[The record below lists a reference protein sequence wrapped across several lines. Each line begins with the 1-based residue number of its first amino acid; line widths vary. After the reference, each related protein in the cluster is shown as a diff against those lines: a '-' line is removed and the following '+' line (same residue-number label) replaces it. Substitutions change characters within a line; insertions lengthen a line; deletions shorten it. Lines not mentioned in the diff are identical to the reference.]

1 MKLIVK
7 GRFAPE
13 IKTTPDT
20 VITPCASRHL
30 MKNTSLFICSLC
42 LAVVILAQSATA
54 QRVTGVVSDAAN
66 NQPLPFATVAVWQK
80 TAKDS
85 SLAGGTQTDVQ
96 GKFTVSNLPAGR
108 YSISLSF
115 VGYQTTNRLVT
126 LSATQTEADLGNIVI
141 GSDATALKEVQVTG
155 EKASLQMST
164 EKKVFNVSKN
174 LTSIGGTA
182 ESLLRNVPS
191 ITLDESGSPSLRNMP
206 TAIYI
211 NGKPTQLTLAQIPAN
226 QIESV
231 EVIANPSARY
241 DASTSGGIVNLV
253 LKRNQKPGYNGTASV
268 GVGTNNRYD
277 ATVNLDLRA
286 GKWNFSALYSLNAT
300 KNLLTGYVNRVNRTA
315 GGIPTSFFDQNTSI
329 SLDNTFQNGRF
340 LADFAPNKKN
350 LFSLAT
356 TLVGGV
362 YNTVSNQLY
371 QYRDA
376 TGKPTSSGTRQTIP
390 QNNFTN
396 FGLEFDWKHSFA
408 QKGRELSFMGSFTRN
423 RVSNAAD
430 WYTTA
435 LDDRGVAV
443 PTYPET
449 DRIDGRIIGSQYIAQ
464 LDYVHPVSDSAKWE
478 FGLRTFNF
486 NRDTQY
492 FFNQLGAD
500 GKTFTLLQ
508 PYSQD
513 ADIRETVNA
522 AYALYTRKMARQV
535 SIQGGIRIEQS
546 SLHGLSRFD
555 NSTFGY
561 DYPSKTG
568 QNFFQSFFPSFS
580 ATKQVSEST
589 EVSVSLSRKV
599 GRPNFRHVF
608 VGIQANDRQNITI
621 GNPAVRPEFVNTAE
635 LNYSYTKGNL
645 QWISTAYYIY
655 EDHTIK
661 PFTQPSATDPTVLVT
676 TFLNVKADIQTG
688 IDNTLTFGIG
698 KNFSVLANV
707 NPFYAAIQTVTTNSQ
722 VFNYNAKL
730 NLSYKFPL
738 GISAQATGTRDRR
751 FPQVQ
756 GYRLPIY
763 SADFAVRKSFMQN
776 RASVVFTINDV
787 FNSRKGI
794 TVYDQPTAFQTSM
807 SRREIRFYKLTVQ
820 FPLGKPDATFKKT
833 NRKLDRPDVDF
844 SNQ

>member
-1 MKLIVK
+1 
-7 GRFAPE
+7 
-13 IKTTPDT
+13 
-20 VITPCASRHL
+20 
-30 MKNTSLFICSLC
+30 MKNTFLFISSL
-42 LAVVILAQSATA
+42 VVAITLIAQSATA
-54 QRVTGVVSDAAN
+54 QRVTGVVTDVAN

-85 SLAGGTQTDVQ
+85 ALAGGTQTDVQ
-96 GKFTVSNLPAGR
+96 GKFVVANLPVGR
-108 YSISLSF
+108 YSVSLSF
-115 VGYQTTNRLVT
+115 VGYQTVSRVIT
-126 LSATQTEADLGNIVI
+126 LLSGQVETDLGTVAIS
-141 GSDATALKEVQVTG
+141 SDATALNEVKVTG
-155 EKASLQMST
+155 EKASLTMST

-253 LKRNQKPGYNGTASV
+253 LKKNQTPGYNGTATV

-277 ATVNLDLRA
+277 ATVNLNLRA
-286 GKWNFSALYSLNAT
+286 GKWSFTGLYSLNAT
-300 KNLLTGYVNRVNRTA
+300 RNPLTGYVNRVNRTPA
-315 GGIPTSFFDQNTSI
+315 GTPTGFFDQNTVI
-329 SLDNTFQNGRF
+329 NLNNTFQNGRL
-340 LADFAPNKKN
+340 LADFAPNKSN

-356 TLVGGV
+356 TLVGGE
-362 YNTVSNQLY
+362 YNTVSDQTY

-376 TGKPTSSGTRQTIP
+376 TGRPTSSGTRQTTP

-408 QKGRELSFMGSFTRN
+408 QKGRELSFMSSFTRN

-430 WYTTA
+430 WLTSA

-464 LDYVHPVSDSAKWE
+464 LDYVHPMSDSAKWE

-508 PYSQD
+508 PYSQN

-522 AYALYTRKMARQV
+522 AYALYTRKMARNV
-535 SIQGGIRIEQS
+535 SIQGGIRVEQS
-546 SLHGLSRFD
+546 SLYGLSRFD
-555 NSTFGY
+555 GTTFGY

-580 ATKQVSEST
+580 VTKQLSETT
-589 EVSVSLSRKV
+589 EISVNLSRKV
-599 GRPNFRHVF
+599 GRPNFRQVF
-608 VGIQANDRQNITI
+608 AGIQANDRQNITV

-635 LNYSYTKGNL
+635 LSYNYTKGSL
-645 QWISTAYYIY
+645 QWSSTAYYIY

-676 TFLNVKADIQTG
+676 TFLNIKADIQTG
-688 IDNTLTFGIG
+688 IDNTLAFGVG
-698 KNFSVLANV
+698 KNLSVLANV

-730 NLSYKFPL
+730 NVSYKFPL

-763 SADFAVRKSFMQN
+763 SADFALRKSFMQN

-787 FNSRKGI
+787 FNSRKSI
-794 TVYDQPTAFQTSM
+794 TIYDQPTAFQTSM
-807 SRREIRFYKLTVQ
+807 SRREIQFYKLTVQ
-820 FPLGKPDATFKKT
+820 FPLGKPDATFKRS
-833 NRKLDRPDVDF
+833 NRKTDRTDVDF

>member
-1 MKLIVK
+1 MK
-7 GRFAPE
+7 FA
-13 IKTTPDT
+13 
-20 VITPCASRHL
+20 
-30 MKNTSLFICSLC
+30 LFFIGSVL
-42 LAVVILAQSATA
+42 LSSVAFGQAGTGLRVV
-54 QRVTGVVSDAAN
+54 GVVTDAAN

-80 TAKDS
+80 TVRDS

-108 YSISLSF
+108 YSVSLSF
-115 VGYQTTNRLVT
+115 VGYQSVNRLVT
-126 LSATQTEADLGNIVI
+126 LSANQTETDLGTIAI
-141 GSDATALKEVQVTG
+141 GSDATALNEVKVTG
-155 EKASLQMST
+155 EKASLTMST

-253 LKRNQKPGYNGTASV
+253 LKKNQNPGYNGTASV

-286 GKWNFSALYSLNAT
+286 GKWNLTGLYSLNAT
-300 KNLLTGYVNRVNRTA
+300 KNPLTGYVNRVNRTVA
-315 GGIPTSFFDQNTSI
+315 GTPTSFFDQNTAI
-329 SLDNTFQNGRF
+329 TLDNTFQSGR
-340 LADFAPNKKN
+340 LVADYALNKN
-350 LFSLAT
+350 NTFSLAG

-362 YNTVSNQLY
+362 YNTVSNQTY

-396 FGLEFDWKHSFA
+396 LGLEFDWKHSFA
-408 QKGRELSFMGSFTRN
+408 QKGRELSFMSSFSRN

-430 WYTTA
+430 WFTSA
-435 LDDRGVAV
+435 LDDRGITV

-492 FFNQLGAD
+492 FFNQLGPD
-500 GKTFTLLQ
+500 GKTFNLLQ
-508 PYSQD
+508 AYSQN

-522 AYALYTRKMARQV
+522 AYALYTRKMARNV
-535 SIQGGIRIEQS
+535 SIQAGIRVEQS

-555 NSTFGY
+555 GSTFGY

-580 ATKQVSEST
+580 ATKQLSETT
-589 EVSVSLSRKV
+589 EVSVNLSRKV

-635 LNYSYTKGNL
+635 LSYNYTKGNF
-645 QWISTAYYIY
+645 QWSSTAYYIY

-676 TFLNVKADIQTG
+676 TFVNVKADIQTG
-688 IDNTLTFGIG
+688 IDNTLAFGVG
-698 KNFSVLANV
+698 KNLSVLANV
-707 NPFYAAIQTVTTNSQ
+707 NPFYAAIQTVTTNSE

-730 NLSYKFPL
+730 NLTYKFPL
-738 GISAQATGTRDRR
+738 GISAQATGARDRR

-763 SADFAVRKSFMQN
+763 SADVALRKSFMQN

-787 FNSRKGI
+787 FNSRRGI
-794 TVYDQPTAFQTSM
+794 TIYDQPTAFQTSM

-820 FPLGKPDATFKKT
+820 FPLGKPDATFKRT